1 MAIERI
7 DLNDPA
13 LGFTFST
20 CVVAGNFIY
29 TSHQA
34 GMVDQLGN
42 KLGSVEA
49 QTEQCFKNLERVL
62 VTAGAT
68 LDDIVKTTVYL
79 RDIKDFDAMREVY
92 LRHFKH
98 GFPARMTATTDFIDD
113 DCLVMLDVVAYR
125 TK

>member
-13 LGFTFST
+13 LGYTFSA
-20 CVVAGNFIY
+20 CVIAGNFIY

-34 GMVDQLGN
+34 GMVDHLGN
-42 KLGSVEA
+42 KLDTVEA

-68 LDDIVKTTVYL
+68 LDDIVKATVYL
-79 RDIKDFDAMREVY
+79 KDIKDFSRMREVY
-92 LRHFKH
+92 RRHFNH
-98 GFPARMTATTDFIDD
+98 GYPARMTATTDFIDE
-113 DCLVMLDVVAYR
+113 DCLVMIDAVAYR
-125 TK
+125 SK

>member
-7 DLNDPA
+7 DLNDPE
-13 LGFTFST
+13 LNFTFST
-20 CVVAGNFIY
+20 CVIAGNFIF

-34 GMVDQLGN
+34 GMVDHLGH
-42 KLGSVEA
+42 KLTGVAA

-68 LDDIVKTTVYL
+68 LDDIVKITVYL
-79 RDIKDFDAMREVY
+79 RDIGDFAKMREVY
-92 LRHFKH
+92 RRQFTK
-98 GFPARMTATTDFIDD
+98 GYPARMTATTDFIDD
-113 DCLVMLDVVAYR
+113 DCLVMIDVVAYR

>member
-1 MAIERI
+1 MPIERI

-20 CVVAGNFIY
+20 CVIAGNFIY

-34 GMVDQLGN
+34 GMVDELGN
-42 KLGSVEA
+42 KLGTIQA
-49 QTEQCFKNLERVL
+49 QTHQCFKNLERVL

-68 LDDIVKTTVYL
+68 LDDVVKVTVYL
-79 RDIKDFDAMREVY
+79 KDIDDFSEMREEY
-92 LRHFKH
+92 RHHFSH
-98 GFPARMTATTDFIDD
+98 GYPARMTATTDFIDD
-113 DCLVMLDVVAYR
+113 DCLIMLDVVAYK

>member
-7 DLNDPA
+7 NLNDPDS
-13 LGFTFST
+13 GFTFST
-20 CVVAGNFIY
+20 CVLAGNFIY

-34 GMVDQLGN
+34 GMVDELGH
-42 KLGSVEA
+42 KLDTITA

-68 LDDIVKTTVYL
+68 LDDVVKITVYL
-79 RDIKDFDAMREVY
+79 RDIQDFDAMRTVY
-92 LRHFKH
+92 RRQFPH
-98 GFPARMTATTDFIDD
+98 GYPARMTATSDFIDNE
-113 DCLVMLDVVAYR
+113 CLVMLDVVAYR